1 MAEVAVSLRVKD
13 QGAGPVVYARWRD
26 EDGGQVEKKIG
37 PGWVVPAGAANAK
50 RNGRPIGEKWTE
62 RAGRAPDGYLT
73 PNAARERVPLIFA
86 AWQEERAGA
95 LADEHREQ
103 DERAA
108 RLASGAPL
116 REIADSWLEY
126 EKGDEEVGWKKGTHD
141 GARFRIGRLI
151 RELDVAAGGTCRVE
165 QVDAAMLRRVLREL
179 KPVRNGKV
187 IKGQQMKLKTRV
199 EYAAAA
205 RALFRHAVSEGYVTE
220 SPAEGDLLADGD
232 GVERR
237 RRRRRVTQAEVDA
250 ELLRD
255 HEFLTPVQIWA
266 VVDDLLD
273 GFPHAVADD
282 PAVRAGQLDVQDA
295 AMVLLG
301 GFVGLRAGE
310 IIALEWGAVD
320 LVDGWLTVRLNRT
333 AGVTDVPKGGRPRI
347 LRLEPEVL
355 RVLKA
360 LRLRGYSLGDTNRV
374 FIGRDGAHVDLAAFR
389 GRFYAAQ
396 RRVGIAPCR
405 KVHGL
410 RHSFAVARARQGTPL
425 GIIQA
430 ELGHSSPQM
439 TARYRRFVRGEY
451 DPSARISD
459 RVVANAIAI
468 AA

>member
-13 QGAGPVVYARWRD
+13 QGAGPVIYARWRG
-26 EDGGQVEKKIG
+26 EDGGQVEKKVG
-37 PGWVVPAGAANAK
+37 PGWVVQAGAANAK
-50 RNGRPIGEKWTE
+50 RNGRAIGEKWIE

-73 PNAARERVPLIFA
+73 TNAARERVPLVFA
-86 AWQEERAGA
+86 AWQEERSAA
-95 LADEHREQ
+95 LADQHREK

-108 RLASGAPL
+108 RLASGAQL
-116 REIADSWLEY
+116 REVADSWLEY
-126 EKGDEEVGWKKGTHD
+126 EKGDEDVGWKKSTYD
-141 GARFRIGRLI
+141 GARFTVGRLI
-151 RELDVAAGGTCRVE
+151 RELDAAAGGKCRVE
-165 QVDAAMLRRVLREL
+165 QVDAPMLRRVLRDL
-179 KPVRNGKV
+179 KPERNGKV
-187 IKGQQMKLKTRV
+187 IEGQQMKLKTRV

-205 RALFRHAVSEGYVTE
+205 RALFRHAVSEGYLME

-232 GVERR
+232 GVDKR
-237 RRRRRVTQAEVDA
+237 RRRRRVTQADVDA

-255 HEFLTPVQIWA
+255 HEFLTPDQVWA

-273 GFPHAVADD
+273 GFPDAVDGD
-282 PAVRAGQLDVQDA
+282 PAMRARQLDVQDA
-295 AMVLLG
+295 VMVLLG
-301 GFVGLRAGE
+301 GFAGLRAGE

-320 LVDGWLTVRLNRT
+320 LIDGWLTVRLNRT
-333 AGVTDVPKGGRPRI
+333 SGVTDVPKGGRPRI

-355 RVLKA
+355 KILKA
-360 LRLRGYSLGDTNRV
+360 LRLRGFSLGTTDRV
-374 FIGRDGAHVDLAAFR
+374 FVGRDGAHVDLAAFR

-451 DPSARISD
+451 NPSARISD
-459 RVVANAIAI
+459 RVDAGT
-468 AA
+468 